1 MAMVPTAATIKSRRF
16 RKFEE
21 VSVAFSF
28 MVLSFVWCEEMAKR
42 KESVNFHRQKQLIDI
57 ITVVFYFDLLSRR
70 YARKYFY

>member
-1 MAMVPTAATIKSRRF
+1 MV
-16 RKFEE
+16 
-21 VSVAFSF
+21 VSFAGER
-28 MVLSFVWCEEMAKR
+28 LQVWGYASILLFPVNGYCEEMAKR